1 MKKVRFAKKVT
12 VYWLLDFPKA
22 SQEAR
27 KTYWMK
33 IARDRLRFERRIRQ
47 VEKQIGTC
55 LLLKTL

>member
-1 MKKVRFAKKVT
+1 MKKVCFAKKAT
-12 VYWLLDFPKA
+12 MYWLVNYPES

-55 LLLKTL
+55 LLHKIL